1 MESRCRNVLY
11 LQDSRLQRA
20 DVTQPFLTG
29 GTDSIQA
36 DAETYHIHL
45 IIGEPFYSGRVQ
57 DMLDHLVFQPGFQ
70 FCCHAGERIQL
81 LFCEI
86 VEDIGVA
93 AYEM

>member
-1 MESRCRNVLY
+1 MESPAGTFLY